1 MRPSMENPQ
10 DYGLQTMTRLHT
22 LAIRYFL
29 YDRILS
35 GRIVDRAAF
44 RSAVDLYRKWS
55 PDALA
60 ADARDAVSAILLDII
75 HDDPASFWMDTGSGD
90 RPTTAAA

>member
-1 MRPSMENPQ
+1 M
-10 DYGLQTMTRLHT
+10 MTRLHT

-35 GRIVDRAAF
+35 GSIVDRAAF

-55 PDALA
+55 PDALV

-75 HDDPASFWMDTGSGD
+75 HDDPASFWKDIGSGGK
-90 RPTTAAA
+90 PTTAAA